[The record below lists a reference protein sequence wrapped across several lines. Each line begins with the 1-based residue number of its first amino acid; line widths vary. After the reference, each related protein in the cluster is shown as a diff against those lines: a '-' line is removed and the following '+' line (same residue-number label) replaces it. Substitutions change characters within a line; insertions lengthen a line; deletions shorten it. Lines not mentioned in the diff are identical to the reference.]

1 MAARRRLWRSVRA
14 RATLGATAVVAVAL
28 VVGGFIF
35 VAALSSSLEDASA
48 RAGEVRAEELAS
60 RVEAEGPGAIRALE
74 DEVAQLVDA
83 DGDVVAASEDAP
95 STALPHDDP
104 AVSSVVDGE
113 PVLVVSEEL
122 DDGSSVLVGISVED
136 DAEAVATVV
145 GLLLVAVPL
154 LVLLVGT
161 TTWLVV
167 GRALA
172 PVTRIRTE
180 VESITADRLD
190 RRVPVPS
197 SGDELAALAMTM
209 NGMLER
215 LDASAQAQRR
225 FVSDAS
231 HELRSPLATIR
242 QHAELSQA
250 HPEVTSVEELAG
262 IVHEEGLRLQ
272 GLVDAL
278 LLLARLDE
286 GAAVAHEAVDL
297 DDIALVEVS
306 RLRASGIVV
315 DGSGVGPA
323 QVSGDGRLLGQL
335 ARNLA
340 DNAARH
346 AAGRVAIG
354 VAARDG
360 FAVLT
365 VEDDGDGV
373 PPDERERIFERFVRL
388 DEARSRDAGG
398 SGLGLPIVRA
408 IADAVGGRVAVDDSR
423 WGGARFTVTLPVAS

>member
-1 MAARRRLWRSVRA
+1 MV
-14 RATLGATAVVAVAL
+14 VVAVAL
-28 VVGGFIF
+28 VVGAFAF
-35 VAALSSSLEDASA
+35 VGVLSSNLREASA
-48 RAGEVRAEELAS
+48 RTGESRAEELAA
-60 RVEAEGPGAIRALE
+60 RVESDGVDVIRALD
-74 DEVAQLVDA
+74 DEVAQVVDA
-83 DGDVVAASEDAP
+83 DGNVVAASEDAP
-95 STALPHDDP
+95 PGPLPRQDAALPIVMDD
-104 AVSSVVDGE
+104 E
-113 PVLVVSEEL
+113 PVLVLGEEL
-122 DDGSSVLVGISVED
+122 DDGSSVLVAVSMEN
-136 DAEAVATVV
+136 DAEAVGTVS

-154 LVLLVGT
+154 LVLLVGA
-161 TTWLVV
+161 TTWVVV
-167 GRALA
+167 GRALT

-197 SGDELAALAMTM
+197 SGDEIAALAVTM
-209 NGMLER
+209 NGMLAR

-250 HPEVTSVEELAG
+250 HPEMTSVEELAG
-262 IVHEEGLRLQ
+262 VVHEEGLRLQ

-286 GAAVAHEAVDL
+286 DATITHESVDL
-297 DDIALVEVS
+297 DDIALVEAS

-323 QVSGDGRLLGQL
+323 RVNGDRRLLGQL
-335 ARNLA
+335 VRNLA

-346 AAGRVAIG
+346 AHGRVAIG
-354 VAARDG
+354 VGSRDG
-360 FAVLT
+360 LAVLT
-365 VEDDGDGV
+365 VEDDGDGIPADQQDSV
-373 PPDERERIFERFVRL
+373 FERFVRL

-408 IADAVGGRVAVDDSR
+408 IAEALGGRVAVDASQ
-423 WGGARFTVTLPVAS
+423 WGGARFTVTIPAAS